1 MKTTNHS
8 FFHLTTLECSA
19 LRTIA
24 IIAIVLHNYT
34 HKLPNAA
41 IENEFS
47 YHLEHELYFSN
58 TIFSSNFFINL
69 FSYWGHLG
77 VPIFVFLSGYGL
89 ALKYGN
95 KSTIKSKDFVLSHY
109 RKLFYPI
116 LLGTILYIFIMFL
129 FHEELSFS
137 IPRFMLQCS
146 MLLNLAYPYEL
157 YFTPGPYWYFGM
169 TMQIYIIYRY
179 VIHHR
184 STTFLISLTIVSL
197 ILMGLLYNYNSIVV
211 WTKCNVIGWMAP
223 LCIGIIVSNNL
234 YKYDI
239 QLNRKYLLALF
250 VFSLLILIFCGK
262 NYYLWL
268 LTPIPVISIAISIV
282 KMMPSTIWEKTQMIG
297 NASLYILI
305 IHPIVRDVTLPLF
318 NIWGVWSIAFYFL
331 ISLLLSLILFFT
343 VNMFNSHNK
352 INSNNGAT
360 KS

>member
-1 MKTTNHS
+1 MGASWRSYICIFKWIRFGTKVWQQINNKVKRFCFVTLQKTLLSNSIRDNLIHIYNVS
-8 FFHLTTLECSA
+8 FSW
-19 LRTIA
+19 RTI
-24 IIAIVLHNYT
+24 IFYSTFHVTML
-34 HKLPNAA
+34 NA
-41 IENEFS
+41 
-47 YHLEHELYFSN
+47 
-58 TIFSSNFFINL
+58 
-69 FSYWGHLG
+69 
-77 VPIFVFLSGYGL
+77 
-89 ALKYGN
+89 
-95 KSTIKSKDFVLSHY
+95 SK
-109 RKLFYPI
+109 
-116 LLGTILYIFIMFL
+116 
-129 FHEELSFS
+129 FS
-137 IPRFMLQCS
+137 ISLWII
-146 MLLNLAYPYEL
+146 
-157 YFTPGPYWYFGM
+157 FTPGPYWYFGM